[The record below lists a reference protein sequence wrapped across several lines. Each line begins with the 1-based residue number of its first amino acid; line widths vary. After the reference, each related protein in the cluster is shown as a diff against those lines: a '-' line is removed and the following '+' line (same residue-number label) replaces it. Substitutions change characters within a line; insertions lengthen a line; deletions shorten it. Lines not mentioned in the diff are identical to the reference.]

1 MCRDMGFLV
10 CALSCFSLL
19 AIVLSPISC
28 SLICL
33 FNPDVGLMVVF
44 VVFAFGNAW
53 FVWGCL
59 MLLLL

>member
-10 CALSCFSLL
+10 CALSCFSLFV
-19 AIVLSPISC
+19 IVLSPISC

-33 FNPDVGLMVVF
+33 FNPDMGLMVVF